1 MKIVELVNKIRL
13 PINNEEADVLGQFD
27 GGKRI
32 AREDLSPRQLIVAN
46 HLVNKDVLFR
56 KNEDGKVF
64 YKQKI

>member
-13 PINNEEADVLGQFD
+13 PITNEEADVLGQFD

-32 AREDLSPRQLIVAN
+32 AREDLSSRQLIVAN